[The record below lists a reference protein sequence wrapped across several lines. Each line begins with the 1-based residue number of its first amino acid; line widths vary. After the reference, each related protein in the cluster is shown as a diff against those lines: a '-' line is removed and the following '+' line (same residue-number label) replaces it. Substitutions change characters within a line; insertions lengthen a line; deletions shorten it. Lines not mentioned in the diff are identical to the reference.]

1 MNSKVLYF
9 IPEWD
14 DLVTKN
20 YDFDND
26 KDLTKEKVYAHE
38 IYSKPNYDG
47 ILASRMK
54 LEESKS
60 KLNKMKES
68 GGVHNYYKFNG
79 PIFGDCGAWGYIKEK
94 DPPFKTKEL
103 MDFYE
108 QMKFNI
114 GVSIDHLCVPGFEEE
129 FEYRKKLTLKNAEE
143 FYNRYIKKEYSFKPV
158 GVAQGWNEESY
169 LDSVKE
175 LLDIGFNYLA
185 LGGIA
190 KAKSLEIIKI
200 LQAIQPEIQKYRRE
214 RKIDLHLFGVARL
227 EAIRSFRNLGVTSF
241 DSASPLRTAWLS
253 SSKNYRDLNWGGYA
267 AIRLPF
273 LARDRK
279 FKKLID
285 DGLYSTEELE
295 EREALLKIMLLKLDK
310 DNSRTPEEIVEGFN
324 YLYNEF
330 LPNTPDR
337 TAEYMRT
344 LKTKPWKN
352 CECPICKEI
361 GIEVIIFRGNN
372 RNRRRGFHNTYVF
385 YSLLKK
391 LLADEKFF
399 IEGELEL
406 EEQVEKIESKETKEQ
421 TIKQSKKNEKS
432 IFSFIESS
440 KEKNSTKGKKGKNL
454 MEFL

>member
-1 MNSKVLYF
+1 MNKNLLYF

-26 KDLTKEKVYAHE
+26 KDITKEKVYAHE
-38 IYSKPNYDG
+38 LYSKPNYDG

-60 KLNKMKES
+60 KLKKMKEC
-68 GGVHNYYKFNG
+68 GGVHEYYKFKG

-103 MDFYE
+103 MDFYDE
-108 QMKFNI
+108 MKFDI
-114 GVSIDHLCVPGFEEE
+114 GVSIDHLCVPGFEKE
-129 FEYRKKLTLKNAEE
+129 FEYRKKITLKNAEE
-143 FYNRYIKKEYSFKPV
+143 FYNRYKEKEYSFKPV

-175 LLDIGFNYLA
+175 LLDIGYDYLA

-190 KAKSLEIIKI
+190 KAKSTEIIKV
-200 LQAIQPEIQKYRRE
+200 LQKIQPELQKITKE
-214 RKIDLHLFGVARL
+214 KKIDLHLFGVARL
-227 EAIRSFRNLGVTSF
+227 EAIRAFRNLGITSF

-253 SSKNYRDLNWGGYA
+253 SSKNYRDMSWKGYA

-285 DGLYSTEELE
+285 NDLYTLEELE
-295 EREALLKIMLLKLDK
+295 EREALLKLMLLKLDEN
-310 DNSRTPEEIVEGFN
+310 NSRTAEEIVEGFN
-324 YLYNEF
+324 CLYNEF
-330 LPNTPDR
+330 IPNTPDR
-337 TAEYMRT
+337 TTEYLRT
-344 LKTKPWKN
+344 LEERPWKN
-352 CECPICKEI
+352 CQCPICKEI

-391 LLADEKFF
+391 LLEEEDFF
-399 IEGELEL
+399 IKGELDL
-406 EEQVEKIESKETKEQ
+406 EEEEKNEEEVE
-421 TIKQSKKNEKS
+421 TIKPSKK
-432 IFSFIESS
+432 
-440 KEKNSTKGKKGKNL
+440 KEKNILSFIGTSEDIKAEKIKKGKKL
-454 MEFL
+454 IEFL